1 MLNVRQGI
9 RSVGVKYLDSL
20 TSRDFR
26 SLWLASMCAG
36 SAHWALIVA
45 RGWLVFEM
53 EGSSAWVG
61 WVTFAAMIPRFFLS
75 PFAGLICDRFNRKI
89 VLTTVFAMS
98 FFHNLVLALLVL
110 LSDIQVSYV
119 VVLALIDGSSRAIL
133 IPASSSLLPNL
144 VRKDQLLNAIALNAT
159 TVHGTRLLGPLLIAP
174 LVVTT
179 GVAGTFFLSSVL
191 YALGGVQ
198 VLFIRTHSAGVID
211 IKRSVLQNL
220 LEGLSYLYHHRFLR
234 PLLLLTVAHCALT
247 MSFESLLPV
256 LSLEKLGAEGG
267 GFTYLMM
274 AVGAGALI
282 GVIGLSGIQH
292 GSNRGQILLVL
303 GILSGVAP
311 IGLAISPNLY
321 TALAAAAVM
330 GATQSTFMALFAGV
344 VQSII
349 PDAIRGRVASVNNLH
364 IGGSMA
370 LFNLVN
376 GRLADSLGAPVLLV
390 IPGVIF
396 VVVIGC
402 SYAVVTLRKFYRA
415 GMTVE

>member
-1 MLNVRQGI
+1 M
-9 RSVGVKYLDSL
+9 
-20 TSRDFR
+20 
-26 SLWLASMCAG
+26 
-36 SAHWALIVA
+36 
-45 RGWLVFEM
+45 
-53 EGSSAWVG
+53 
-61 WVTFAAMIPRFFLS
+61 
-75 PFAGLICDRFNRKI
+75 
-89 VLTTVFAMS
+89 
-98 FFHNLVLALLVL
+98 
-110 LSDIQVSYV
+110 
-119 VVLALIDGSSRAIL
+119 
-133 IPASSSLLPNL
+133 
-144 VRKDQLLNAIALNAT
+144 RKDQLLNAIALNAT

-179 GVAGTFFLSSVL
+179 GVAGTFLLSSVL

-256 LSLEKLGAEGG
+256 LSLKKLGAEGG

-402 SYAVVTLRKFYRA
+402 SYAVVTLRKFYRE
-415 GMTVE
+415 GITIE

>member
-1 MLNVRQGI
+1 
-9 RSVGVKYLDSL
+9 
-20 TSRDFR
+20 
-26 SLWLASMCAG
+26 
-36 SAHWALIVA
+36 
-45 RGWLVFEM
+45 
-53 EGSSAWVG
+53 
-61 WVTFAAMIPRFFLS
+61 
-75 PFAGLICDRFNRKI
+75 
-89 VLTTVFAMS
+89 MS
-98 FFHNLVLALLVL
+98 FFHNLVLAMLVL

-179 GVAGTFFLSSVL
+179 GVTGTFLLSSAL

-256 LSLEKLGAEGG
+256 LSLEKLGTEGG

-274 AVGAGALI
+274 AVGA
-282 GVIGLSGIQH
+282 H
-292 GSNRGQILLVL
+292 
-303 GILSGVAP
+303 
-311 IGLAISPNLY
+311 
-321 TALAAAAVM
+321 
-330 GATQSTFMALFAGV
+330 STR
-344 VQSII
+344 Q
-349 PDAIRGRVASVNNLH
+349 
-364 IGGSMA
+364 
-370 LFNLVN
+370 
-376 GRLADSLGAPVLLV
+376 
-390 IPGVIF
+390 
-396 VVVIGC
+396 
-402 SYAVVTLRKFYRA
+402 
-415 GMTVE
+415 